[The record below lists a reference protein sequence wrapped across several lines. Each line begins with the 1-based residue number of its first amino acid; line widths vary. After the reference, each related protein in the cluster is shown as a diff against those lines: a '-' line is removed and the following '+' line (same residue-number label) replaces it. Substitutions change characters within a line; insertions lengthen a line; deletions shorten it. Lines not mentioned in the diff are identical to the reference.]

1 VDGKTHPRLQ
11 ARPRTRIHP
20 TQRQTMKKA
29 LDDAALGILFR
40 DARSYN
46 RWSAET
52 IPDKT
57 LHELYD
63 LLKFGPTAMNSTPAR
78 FVFVRSGEAKARLV
92 GCLMPGN
99 VVKVEQAPVTVIIGM
114 DENFPGK
121 LATLFPHVPGAA
133 ARFTDAALHQ
143 TTMVR
148 NANLQGAYLIL
159 AARALGLDCGPMSGF
174 DNAKVDAA
182 FFAGTSIKSNFLCA
196 LGNGT
201 TELLFPR
208 LPRLGFDEACKIV

>member
-1 VDGKTHPRLQ
+1 
-11 ARPRTRIHP
+11 
-20 TQRQTMKKA
+20 MKKA
-29 LDDAALGILFR
+29 LDDAALDLLFR

-52 IPDKT
+52 VSDKT
-57 LHELYD
+57 LHDLYE

-78 FVFVRSGEAKARLV
+78 FVFVKSAEAKAKLV
-92 GCLMPGN
+92 GCLMSGN

-114 DENFPGK
+114 DERFPQR

-133 ARFTDAALHQ
+133 GKFTDANLLHS
-143 TTMVR
+143 TLMR
-148 NANLQGAYLIL
+148 NGSLQGAYLIL

-174 DNAKVDAA
+174 DHAKVDAA
-182 FFAGTSIKSNFLCA
+182 FFAGTSIKANFLCA

-208 LPRLGFDEACKIV
+208 LPRLTFDEACKIA